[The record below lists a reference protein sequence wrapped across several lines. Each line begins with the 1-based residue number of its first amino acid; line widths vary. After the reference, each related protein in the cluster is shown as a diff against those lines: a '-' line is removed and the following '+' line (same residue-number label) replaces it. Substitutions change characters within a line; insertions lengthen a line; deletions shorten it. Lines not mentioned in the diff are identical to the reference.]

1 MINRTKKRK
10 MVINKIIMILKMMM
24 MMKMKMMIKMIMIK
38 TMAKYLNK
46 MTNIKSFNKLSIKI
60 KSQANPL
67 KY

>member
-1 MINRTKKRK
+1 
-10 MVINKIIMILKMMM
+10 MMM

-60 KSQANPL
+60 KTQANPL
-67 KY
+67 KYYKSKDPFSPIEISA